1 MSFQAMSWA
10 IKQSAEST
18 TSKLILLILANYA
31 DSENSCY
38 PSHDHI
44 AFHAHCTR
52 RTVIT
57 NIKNLEKKGLVKVV
71 RTKDGLKKLNRYYLR
86 CEKFAHNTNIN
97 KGEKITQRKSS
108 DIFKKKTKNKN
119 FIAM

>member
-1 MSFQAMSWA
+1 VSFQAMSWA

>member
-38 PSHDHI
+38 PSHEHI
-44 AFHAHCTR
+44 GLIAHCTR
-52 RTVIT
+52 RTVVT
-57 NIKNLEKKGLVKVV
+57 NIKTLEKKGLVKVI
-71 RTKDGLKKLNRYYLR
+71 RTKDGMKKLNRYVLC
-86 CEKFAHNTNIN
+86 CENFSHNTNIN
-97 KGEKITQRKSS
+97 KSENISHRKAS

>member
-10 IKQSAEST
+10 TRQSAEST
-18 TSKLILLILANYA
+18 TGKLILLILANYA

-44 AFHAHCTR
+44 AYHAHCTR
-52 RTVIT
+52 RTVVSNLKT
-57 NIKNLEKKGLVKVV
+57 LEKKGLVRVV
-71 RTKDGLKKLNRYYLR
+71 RTKQGLKKINRYFLR
-86 CEKFAHNTNIN
+86 CEKFAHNTNISKSEN
-97 KGEKITQRKSS
+97 ITQRKPS

-119 FIAM
+119 FITM

>member
-1 MSFQAMSWA
+1 MSWA